1 MASGY
6 KTSDGKDL
14 DARYVQKVNSNV
26 PDETGNVTV
35 DVGVTS
41 VNGQTG
47 DVNLAVGVGAG
58 VGRGAAITAVSLSNT
73 KKWTVPETGL
83 ASLHTESADTISK
96 VYVFV
101 NEQLFHTQGYTST
114 RSEYTDSESGNDSTS
129 YHKYDWYMPFNKG
142 DVVTIQTKSTHSSSS
157 GDRYSFSGTLIP
169 LKVIG

>member
-14 DARYVQKVNSNV
+14 DARYVQQVNSNV

-83 ASLHTESADTISK
+83 AALHTESSGNISK
-96 VYVFV
+96 VCVFV
-101 NEQLFHTQGYTST
+101 NEQLFHTQGYTTT
-114 RSEYTDSESGNDSTS
+114 RTEYEDSESGNSTD
-129 YHKYDWYMPFNKG
+129 YRIYDWYMPFNKG

-157 GDRYSFSGTLIP
+157 NDRYSFSGTLIP

>member
-83 ASLHTESADTISK
+83 AALHTESSSNFSK
-96 VYVFV
+96 MFVFV
-101 NEQLFHTQGYTST
+101 NEQLFHTQGYTTT
-114 RSEYTDSESGNDSTS
+114 RTEYEDSESGNSTD
-129 YHKYDWYMPFNKG
+129 YRIYDWYMPFNKG

-157 GDRYSFSGTLIP
+157 GDRCSFSGTLIP